1 MRVFLTSSWST
12 VLSGSTGRYPRV
24 CTVSCL
30 GLSCTQGA
38 EIGYICRELP
48 RWSQLKCVHMYL
60 ILCTHPSTLRA
71 HVYASLPVSQDA
83 ADTTC
88 STVYESLAD
97 RASGHPSW
105 LWLFSHDCRM
115 SFIADPRNK
124 VFCRGRN
131 VAEIYSESQQQVLAV
146 SGTSEQR
153 RGVHQIMACFP
164 STLAS
169 HNEKTTREGGDMA
182 WRSSTPSTWDER
194 ISLEV
199 RSTLSCG
206 RSPGGVELEV

>member
-1 MRVFLTSSWST
+1 M
-12 VLSGSTGRYPRV
+12 Y
-24 CTVSCL
+24 
-30 GLSCTQGA
+30 Q
-38 EIGYICRELP
+38 
-48 RWSQLKCVHMYL
+48 CVHIYL
-60 ILCTHPSTLRA
+60 ILCTHLSTLRA

-97 RASGHPSW
+97 KAGGLSSW

-153 RGVHQIMACFP
+153 RGVHQVMACFS

-169 HNEKTTREGGDMA
+169 HNYMA

-194 ISLEV
+194 IFHEPSASPRTEG
-199 RSTLSCG
+199 SNAC
-206 RSPGGVELEV
+206 PGGWMDVHWSV